1 MAERGAW
8 SPLRHSLFRAM
19 WIASVASN
27 IGTWMHT
34 VGASWLMTTL
44 AASPLLVAL
53 VQTATTLP
61 VFLLGLPAGVMADLV
76 DRRKLLLFTQS
87 WMLGVAA
94 LLGVLVMFG
103 GIGPWWLLSMTF
115 ALGVGSAMNGPA
127 WAAAIP
133 ELVPRDELPAAVAL
147 NSVGF
152 NIARAVGPALGGVV
166 MAASGAGAVFMANAI
181 SFLGVILVL
190 WSWKERPPAVR
201 EPGTRFRDAMREGL
215 VYVRGARSFH
225 AVLARAGMFSLAGSA
240 LWAMLPVVARQQM
253 KSTSLGY
260 GILLGCLGAGS
271 VVGAALLAPVRSRHS
286 VDKIVAVGIGLFAIA
301 TIGLASLNTL
311 ALAAPAMVL
320 GGVAWITVMSSFNV
334 CAQTIPPQWMRA
346 RALAFYLLVFQGAL
360 AVGSGLW
367 GEIARRVGVRASL
380 TIAAAAMIAGLAA
393 GWRMKLSTGSLAA
406 PVEAVAAE

>member
-1 MAERGAW
+1 MTAW
-8 SPLRHSLFRAM
+8 SPLRHALFRAM
-19 WIASVASN
+19 WIAAVASN

-76 DRRKLLLFTQS
+76 DRRRLLIFTQS

-94 LLGVLVMFG
+94 LLGVLAMMHQ
-103 GIGPWWLLSMTF
+103 IGPWWLLSLTF
-115 ALGVGSAMNGPA
+115 ALGIGSAKNGPA

-133 ELVPRDELPAAVAL
+133 ELVPRVELPAAVAL

-152 NIARAVGPALGGVV
+152 NIARAVGPALGGIV
-166 MAASGAGAVFMANAI
+166 MAAAGAGAVFIANAV
-181 SFLGVILVL
+181 SFLGVIVVL

-225 AVLARAGMFSLAGSA
+225 ALLLRAGMFSLAGSA
-240 LWAMLPVVARQQM
+240 LWAMLPLVSRHEM

-271 VVGAALLAPVRSRHS
+271 VIGAAVLAPLRSRYS
-286 VDKIVAVGIGLFAIA
+286 VDRIVAAGVLLFAIA
-301 TIGLASLNTL
+301 TIGLALLKTL
-311 ALAAPAMVL
+311 SLAAPAMLL

-334 CAQTIPPQWMRA
+334 CAQTMPPQWMRA
-346 RALAFYLLVFQGAL
+346 RALAFYLLVFQGSL
-360 AVGSGLW
+360 AVGSGVW
-367 GEIARRVGVRASL
+367 GEIARHVGVRASL
-380 TIAAAAMIAGLAA
+380 NIAAAAMLAGLAA
-393 GWRMKLSTGSLAA
+393 GWRMSLSAVSA
-406 PVEAVAAE
+406 PVEAIAAE

>member
-1 MAERGAW
+1 
-8 SPLRHSLFRAM
+8 M

-94 LLGVLVMFG
+94 LLGVQVMLG

-166 MAASGAGAVFMANAI
+166 MASSGAGAVFMANAV

-215 VYVRGARSFH
+215 VYVRGARPFH

-260 GILLGCLGAGS
+260 GVLLGCLGAGS

-286 VDKIVAVGIGLFAIA
+286 VDKIVAVGVGLFAVA
-301 TIGLASLNTL
+301 TIGLASLKTL

-334 CAQTIPPQWMRA
+334 CAQTTPPQWMRA

-367 GEIARRVGVRASL
+367 GEIARHLGVRASL
-380 TIAAAAMIAGLAA
+380 WIAAAAMIAGLAA
-393 GWRMKLSTGSLAA
+393 GWRMKLSTGSVAA
-406 PVEAVAAE
+406 PVEAVAAD

>member
-76 DRRKLLLFTQS
+76 DRRKLLIFTQS

-94 LLGVLVMFG
+94 MLGALVMFG
-103 GIGPWWLLSMTF
+103 AVGPWWLLSLTF

-152 NIARAVGPALGGVV
+152 NIARAVGPAMGGIV
-166 MAASGAGAVFMANAI
+166 MASSGAGAVFMANAV

-190 WSWKERPPAVR
+190 WSWKEGPPAVR

-225 AVLARAGMFSLAGSA
+225 AVLARAGLFSLAGSA
-240 LWAMLPVVARQQM
+240 LWAMLPVVARDEM

-271 VVGAALLAPVRSRHS
+271 VIGAAALAPLRSHYP
-286 VDKIVAVGIGLFAIA
+286 VDRIVAVGVVLFAIA
-301 TIGLASLNTL
+301 TIGLASMKTL

-334 CAQTIPPQWMRA
+334 CAQTTPPQWMRA

-360 AVGSGLW
+360 AVGSGMW
-367 GEIARRVGVRASL
+367 GEIARHVGVRAAL
-380 TIAAAAMIAGLAA
+380 NIAAAAMIAGLAA
-393 GWRMKLSTGSLAA
+393 GWRMKLSA
-406 PVEAVAAE
+406 PVAEPVETVAAD